1 MVTVRNPASPDP
13 IARNFLFCPRLRSGN
28 LLDVNAEPEN
38 RPATQEV
45 IDWPADPPEP
55 PFNLRRDF
63 FLVIR
68 YTRNWLHYGFMV
80 MIFVCVF
87 IGAVKGL
94 LAQIR

>member
-13 IARNFLFCPRLRSGN
+13 IPRTFLFCPPRRSVTLR
-28 LLDVNAEPEN
+28 DVNAESEI

-45 IDWPADPPEP
+45 VDWPADPPEP